1 MALVFPEMST
11 TQTKSTVLLVGESLK
26 EQELQKAT
34 FSRADFLVMVA
45 DNMREAFCLARRHQ
59 PDVIVSEFDLPG
71 ISGLELCRM
80 VREDIHL
87 RSTSFIFVGESYLCN
102 AKISEAL
109 TAGAD
114 DYIPAHFDTQYL
126 LAKIKWLIDK
136 GSSSKNLKDYFEM
149 VRSRHLRITSVVK
162 ETSVLMREL
171 DSEYKNDEVSSVK
184 DVQFPMGI
192 NERIDLGIGMIG
204 AIADL
209 VEEQTKVW
217 DAVLESR
224 PLEHIHAA

>member
-1 MALVFPEMST
+1 MSAIPK
-11 TQTKSTVLLVGESLK
+11 KSTVLLVGESLR

-34 FSRADFLVMVA
+34 FSRARLSVLIA
-45 DNMREAFCLARRHQ
+45 DNVREAFCLARRHH

-80 VREDIHL
+80 IREDIHL
-87 RSTSFIFVGESYLCN
+87 RAMPFIFVGESYLCN

-109 TAGAD
+109 TTGAD
-114 DYIPAHFDTQYL
+114 DYIPSHFDPQYL

-136 GSSSKNLKDYFEM
+136 GSTSRNLKDYYET
-149 VRSRHLRITSVVK
+149 VRTRHLRITSVVK

-171 DSEYKNDEVSSVK
+171 DSEYKNEDLSGDTGSEF
-184 DVQFPMGI
+184 QMGI

-209 VEEQTKVW
+209 VEEQTRAW
-217 DAVLESR
+217 DAVLDAR
-224 PLEHIHAA
+224 PPLPAPLEHIYAA